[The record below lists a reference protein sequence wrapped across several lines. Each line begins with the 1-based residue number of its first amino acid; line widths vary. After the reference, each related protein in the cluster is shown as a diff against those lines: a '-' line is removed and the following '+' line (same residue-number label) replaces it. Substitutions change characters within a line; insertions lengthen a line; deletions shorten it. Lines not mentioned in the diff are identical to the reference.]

1 MEDGLQPTLRGL
13 VALLGTASLLT
24 LVIPRPAG
32 ARTDAGFVN
41 GSGAARGTAL
51 RLAPRTGGLTYA
63 VTTGDSLASYQG
75 TEGRAQAQALD
86 LGIFG
91 LVLTTVSACGQQPP
105 LTPGQLPGPV
115 QANSSH
121 GPSSSTHSFAGGD
134 IAAGGTETAAARP
147 NGAAADASGATLDLP
162 GVLSVGAAVSHAETR
177 LVPGLRREAHADAS
191 IASVSLAGGAVQLLG
206 LRWDVTQHTGDAPV
220 SSGGF
225 HVDQILT
232 GGQGLPSGLLDQL
245 PGAAEQVVQSL
256 DQANRALAP
265 FGIHLAPPAVR
276 TLQDGTVDVGPL
288 RISLGGTTQLSQP
301 LGAALAAA
309 QPARDAVV
317 AMLKS
322 DPQNCQDPRSGV
334 RPVANAGLLAGD
346 IAYGGLTGTGG
357 IDVEL
362 GGVHATTEGIA
373 YRNPFGDFLPLSPF
387 GGTTITDTTPP
398 GAVTPAAPPAAPPR
412 PAPAAATV
420 ISPATAG
427 RTVTVCVTPG
437 SLGRSGCSAHDLARA
452 AAAAGLGIALLLFA
466 GDALLLLLRRRRA
479 GAGS

>member
-1 MEDGLQPTLRGL
+1 MQPMLRRL
-13 VALLGTASLLT
+13 VALLGTAGLVT
-24 LVIPRPAG
+24 LVIPQPAG

-41 GSGAARGTAL
+41 GSGTARGTAL
-51 RLAPRTGGLTYA
+51 RLAPHTGGLTYA
-63 VTTGDSLASYQG
+63 ITTGDSLASYQG

-86 LGIFG
+86 LGVFG
-91 LVLTTVSACGQQPP
+91 LILTTVAACGQQPP
-105 LTPGQLPGPV
+105 LKPEQVPAPV

-121 GPSSSTHSFAGGD
+121 GPSSSTHSLAGGE
-134 IAAGGTETAAARP
+134 IAAGGTETAAARA
-147 NGAAADASGATLDLP
+147 NGSSADASGVSLDLP
-162 GVLSVGAAVSHAETR
+162 GVLGVGAAVSHAETR

-206 LRWDVTQHTGDAPV
+206 LRWDVTQHTGEAPV

-225 HVDQILT
+225 HVDEIRT
-232 GGQGLPSGLLDQL
+232 GGQVLPPGLLDQV
-245 PGAAEQVVQSL
+245 PGPAQQVVGSFE
-256 DQANRALAP
+256 QANRALAP
-265 FGIHLAPPAVR
+265 FGIHLTPPAVR

-322 DPQNCQDPRSGV
+322 DPQNCQDPRSGLGP
-334 RPVANAGLLAGD
+334 PVNAGLLAAD

-357 IDVEL
+357 VDVEL
-362 GGVHATTEGIA
+362 GGVHASTEGIA
-373 YRNPFGDFLPLSPF
+373 YRNPFGDLLPLPPL
-387 GGTTITDTTPP
+387 GGTTATDTTPP
-398 GAVTPAAPPAAPPR
+398 DGVTPAAPPAAPAG
-412 PAPAAATV
+412 PAPAGTTV

-427 RTVTVCVTPG
+427 RSVTACVTPG
-437 SLGRSGCSAHDLARA
+437 SLGRSGCSARDLARA
-452 AAAAGLGIALLLFA
+452 AAAGGLGVALLLFA
-466 GDALLLLLRRRRA
+466 GDALLLLRRRRA

>member
-1 MEDGLQPTLRGL
+1 MRPTLRGL
-13 VALLGTASLLT
+13 AALLGTAGLLT
-24 LVIPRPAG
+24 LVIPQPAG
-32 ARTDAGFVN
+32 ARSDAGFVN

-51 RLAPRTGGLTYA
+51 RLAPHTGGLTYA

-91 LVLTTVSACGQQPP
+91 LLLTTVSACGQQPP
-105 LTPGQLPGPV
+105 LKPDQVPSPV

-121 GPSSSTHSFAGGD
+121 GPASSTHSFAGGD
-134 IAAGGTETAAARP
+134 VAAGGTETAAARP
-147 NGAAADASGATLDLP
+147 NGSTADASGATLNLP

-206 LRWDVTQHTGDAPV
+206 LRWDVTQRTGDAAV
-220 SSGGF
+220 HDGGF
-225 HVDQILT
+225 HVDEIRL
-232 GGQGLPSGLLDQL
+232 GGQSLPAGLLGGA
-245 PGAAEQVVQSL
+245 PGPAEQVVQSL
-256 DQANRALAP
+256 DGANKALAP
-265 FGIHLAPPAVR
+265 LGIHLTPPAVR
-276 TLQDGTVDVGPL
+276 TLGDGTVDVGPL
-288 RISLGGTTQLSQP
+288 RISLGGTTQLSEP

-309 QPARDAVV
+309 QPARDQLV
-317 AMLKS
+317 AMLKG
-322 DPQNCQDPRSGV
+322 DPQNCQDPRSGLGSL
-334 RPVANAGLLAGD
+334 ANAGLLVGD

-357 IDVEL
+357 VDVDL

-387 GGTTITDTTPP
+387 GGTTVIDTTPP
-398 GAVTPAAPPAAPPR
+398 GAVTPAAPAAAPPG
-412 PAPAAATV
+412 PAAAGTTL
-420 ISPATAG
+420 ITPATAG
-427 RTVTVCVTPG
+427 RSFTACVTPG

-452 AAAAGLGIALLLFA
+452 AAAAGLGVAVLLFA
-466 GDALLLLLRRRRA
+466 GDALLLFRRRRV